1 MKRKIAE
8 HLKII
13 RENVVDL
20 ISEEELVKKVT
31 YSIKF
36 QNPLRLKIGFD
47 PTARDLHLGHT
58 VLLKKLRRLQDLGH
72 YVYLIIGDFTA
83 QIGDP
88 SGRKEL
94 RPVLTIKEI
103 KDNAKTY
110 TEQAFKIL
118 QRRKSKVIFNSSW
131 YRNLNLSQFLPLLSS
146 YTVARML
153 ERDDFSQRL
162 KENRPL
168 SILEFIYPLIQG
180 YDSVKIKAD
189 IEFGGT
195 DQKFNLIVGRH
206 IQESMGQNPQI
217 VVTMPLLVGLDG
229 KSKMSKSLGNYI
241 GITEEPFQMFGK
253 LMSISDLTM
262 WEYFRLLTDLDI
274 EKIKDMHPKE
284 AKLLLAEKIVS
295 EYHSPLV
302 AKRTKEEFERIFSRR
317 ETPRDLPTFTVSEKK
332 VDLVE
337 FLYKSKVVSSR
348 NQARRLLLQ
357 KGIRE
362 KEKDAPLED
371 RILAIPPQGL
381 ILKVGKRK
389 FLKVVYKGEDK
400 NEGR

>member
-13 RENVVDL
+13 REDAVDL

-47 PTARDLHLGHT
+47 PTAKDLHLGHT
-58 VLLKKLRRLQDLGH
+58 VLLKKLRKLQDLGH
-72 YVYLIIGDFTA
+72 HVYFIVGDFTA

-103 KDNAKTY
+103 RENAKTY

-118 QRRKSKVIFNSSW
+118 QRRRTKVIFNSSW

-229 KSKMSKSLGNYI
+229 KSKMSKSLGNYV

-274 EKIKDMHPKE
+274 EKIKNMHPKE

-302 AKRTKEEFERIFSRR
+302 AKRTKDEFERIFSRR

-337 FLYKSKVVSSR
+337 LLYNSKLVSSR

>member
-13 RENVVDL
+13 REDAVDL

-47 PTARDLHLGHT
+47 PTAKDLHLGHT

-103 KDNAKTY
+103 RENAKTY

-229 KSKMSKSLGNYI
+229 KSKMSKSLGNYV

-274 EKIKDMHPKE
+274 EKIKNMHPKE

-302 AKRTKEEFERIFSRR
+302 AKRTKDEFERIFSRK

-337 FLYKSKVVSSR
+337 LLYNSKLVSSR

>member
-13 RENVVDL
+13 RENAVDL

-47 PTARDLHLGHT
+47 PTAKDLHLGHT

-72 YVYLIIGDFTA
+72 HVYFIVGDFTA

-94 RPVLTIKEI
+94 RPVLTIREI

-118 QRRKSKVIFNSSW
+118 HRRKTKVIFNSSW

-206 IQESMGQNPQI
+206 IQESMGQSPQI

-229 KSKMSKSLGNYI
+229 KSKMSKSLGNYV

-262 WEYFRLLTDLDI
+262 WEYFRLLTDVDI
-274 EKIKDMHPKE
+274 EKIKNMHPKE

-302 AKRTKEEFERIFSRR
+302 AKRTKDEFERIFSRK

-337 FLYKSKVVSSR
+337 LLYNSKLVSSR

-362 KEKDAPLED
+362 KGKNIPLED

-381 ILKVGKRK
+381 ILKVGKKK

-400 NEGR
+400 DEGR